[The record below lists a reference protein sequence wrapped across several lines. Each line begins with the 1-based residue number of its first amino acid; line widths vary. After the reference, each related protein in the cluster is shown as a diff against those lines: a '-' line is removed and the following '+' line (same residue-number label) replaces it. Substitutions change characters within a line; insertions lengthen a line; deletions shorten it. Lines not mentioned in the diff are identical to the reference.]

1 MKFTR
6 DRNAGRHD
14 RNGGVLAR
22 GRNTALLIRDM
33 QRDAGEGPAKSL
45 GGGTLPAIHSHDRRG
60 RIESSKARRHCSSL
74 ATHSGYENMLAGEI
88 RESGRCFRQG
98 RFPVFQTARGD

>member
-1 MKFTR
+1 MKFAR

-14 RNGGVLAR
+14 RHGGVLAR
-22 GRNTALLIRDM
+22 GWNTALLIRDM
-33 QRDAGEGPAKSL
+33 QRDAGESLAKSL
-45 GGGTLPAIHSHDRRG
+45 GGGTLLAIHSHDRRG
-60 RIESSKARRHCSSL
+60 RVESSKARRHRSAL

-98 RFPVFQTARGD
+98 RFPVFQTVQGD

>member
-1 MKFTR
+1 MKFAR

-14 RNGGVLAR
+14 RHGGVLAR
-22 GRNTALLIRDM
+22 GWNTALLIRDM
-33 QRDAGEGPAKSL
+33 QRDAGERLAKCL
-45 GGGTLPAIHSHDRRG
+45 GGGTLPAIRSHERRG
-60 RIESSKARRHCSSL
+60 RIESSKTRRHCSPL